1 MKLDVLHWKILHC
14 LQENARMTNA
24 NIGRR
29 VGISSPAVS
38 ERIKKME
45 DAGIITGYKTVV
57 SPFEVGYQLK
67 AIITLRAFM
76 GKLKPFLQKVKS
88 YNEVLNCY
96 RITGNENIVMEVVL
110 KNQKHLESFIDQLI
124 VYGESKTQIVLSHSI
139 ENGEIKKVQSKKCNL
154 LINKLHFF

>member
-1 MKLDVLHWKILHC
+1 MFIDALNWKILKC
-14 LQENARMTNA
+14 LQENSRLSNTE
-24 NIGRR
+24 IGRR

-45 DAGIITGYKTVV
+45 DAGVIQSYNTLV
-57 SPFEVGYQLK
+57 SPIEAGYQLK

-76 GKLKPFLQKVKS
+76 GMLKPFLEKVKT
-88 YNEVLNCY
+88 YNEVVNCY

-124 VYGESKTQIVLSHSI
+124 VYGETKTQIVLSHVISH
-139 ENGEIKKVQSKKCNL
+139 NEIKPLK
-154 LINKLHFF
+154 